1 MIIKSLHIVSFG
13 GLKNRDISLSN
24 GVNVVFGSNESGK
37 TSAAMFIKFIFYG
50 LSAKATKAGE
60 GVSERVRYVNRDTMQ
75 ASGFIIAETNSGQVY
90 RLERNLVLSDNTPAR
105 EKIRI
110 VNQATGDVVAGQ
122 NPGEYF
128 FGVTEEAFVST
139 CFISQSGAMK
149 PEVSRLE
156 GVIGKNSSQT
166 AAENILSSGDE
177 DIDVKRSLKKL
188 DSMRRELCHK
198 NGSGGEIGSLK
209 ERRASLAA
217 ELAECEGK
225 AAEIL
230 AVGTSLD
237 DIKKRISQLEEA
249 GSRYN
254 EIFSSLDK
262 IVVKRRIDAL
272 NQAKSKLDAV
282 KNQIDKIDSSPL
294 GKSAAES
301 LDESERDIRAYD
313 ELILAYDE
321 EYADFEETDE
331 NEDELPGD
339 AERDINACAELEAD
353 VKSKTAVAIAMFI
366 ASIVALAA
374 FVLLYVFNTD
384 AYTIPLILTAA
395 LVTVGVIFV
404 ARSIKARGLL
414 NELLDKWDA
423 ESAEEFETTVKDRIA
438 QADSTGREIR
448 TRQDAL
454 SAIDEAKIRFDA
466 AEEYINGLAASAGLE
481 REDSIYST
489 ITSLR
494 ALMDGVMGKRA
505 ELITLSEKLTGRL
518 EALEDLTA
526 GVDIDS
532 AEEEAMRV
540 MGTEEG
546 KIAATLTSE
555 ENKKLTKE
563 REFTG
568 SALKSALKRK
578 AALEERL
585 LELGRLSHTP
595 DEYKSMIL
603 SIDEE
608 IEELTLRH
616 DACELAVKV
625 IKEAGESL
633 RSGVVLR
640 LSENA
645 AEIVRSVT
653 GKNSLSLDSTLT
665 PTLAEGGRVL
675 TSDILSRGT
684 ADLVYIS
691 LRIALSREV
700 FAAESSPLILDE
712 AFAHIDAERSAS
724 CLRSLS
730 DGQYIILTCR
740 GDELD
745 AAEKFGMN
753 TVKID

>member
-1 MIIKSLHIVSFG
+1 MIINSLHIVSFG
-13 GLKNRDISLSN
+13 GLKNRDIALNS
-24 GVNVVFGSNESGK
+24 GVNVIFGSNESGK

-50 LSAKATKAGE
+50 LSSKATKAGD
-60 GVSERVRYVNRDTMQ
+60 GVSERQKYVNRDTMQ
-75 ASGFIIAETNSGQVY
+75 ASGFIIAETSGGQAY
-90 RLERNLVLSDNTPAR
+90 RLERNLVLSDNSPAR

-110 VNQATGDVVAGQ
+110 VNQATGDVVSGQ

-128 FGVTEEAFVST
+128 FGVPEEAFVST
-139 CFISQSGAMK
+139 CFISQSGVIK
-149 PEVSRLE
+149 PEVSRLD
-156 GVIGKNSSQT
+156 GVIGKNASQT
-166 AAENILSSGDE
+166 AAENILASGDE

-198 NGSGGEIGSLK
+198 NGSGGEIGSLREK
-209 ERRASLAA
+209 RASLAA
-217 ELAECEGK
+217 ELSSSEEK

-230 AVGTSLD
+230 SVGTSLD
-237 DIKKRISQLEEA
+237 DIKKRIAALEEA

-262 IVVKRRIDAL
+262 IVVKQRIDAL
-272 NQAKSKLDAV
+272 NQAEGKLDAV
-282 KNQIDKIDSSPL
+282 KKQIDKIDSSPL
-294 GKSAAES
+294 GSAASES
-301 LDESERDIRAYD
+301 LDRFERDIREYD
-313 ELILAYDE
+313 ELILSYDE
-321 EYADFEETDE
+321 EYSDFEESDG
-331 NEDELPGD
+331 NEDGLPGE
-339 AERDINACAELEAD
+339 AEDDIAACAELEAD
-353 VKSKTAVAIAMFI
+353 VKSKNAVAIAMFG
-366 ASIVALAA
+366 ASVVALGA
-374 FVLLYVFNTD
+374 FILLYIFNTD
-384 AYTIPLILTAA
+384 VYTIPLILTAA
-395 LVTVGVIFV
+395 LMTVGVIFV
-404 ARSIKARGLL
+404 ARSIKSKGRL

-423 ESAEEFETTVKDRIA
+423 ESAEEFETTVRDRVA

-448 TRQDAL
+448 TRQSML
-454 SAIDEAKIRFDA
+454 EAIDEAKIRFDA
-466 AEEYINGLAASAGLE
+466 AEKYVVELAQSAGLE

-489 ITSLR
+489 ISSLR
-494 ALMDGVMGKRA
+494 ALMEGVRGKRG

-526 GVDIDS
+526 GVDID
-532 AEEEAMRV
+532 AAVDDAVRV

-546 KIAATLTSE
+546 KIAAELTSE
-555 ENKKLTKE
+555 DIKKLTKE

-578 AALEERL
+578 AALEEKL

-595 DEYKSMIL
+595 EEYRSMINA
-603 SIDEE
+603 IDEK

-640 LSENA
+640 LSESA
-645 AEIVRSVT
+645 AQLVRSVM
-653 GKNSLSLDSTLT
+653 GKSTLSVDSTLS
-665 PTLAEGGRVL
+665 PTLTEGNRVL

-700 FAAESSPLILDE
+700 FPSESSPLILDE
-712 AFAHIDAERSAS
+712 AFAHIDAERSSS

-740 GDELD
+740 GDELE